1 MPHIQLTGL
10 LDTSRREATTIRIRG
25 VMAPSDRE
33 KIIVRTSIIGIAAN
47 IMLVAFKAVVG
58 LAANSIAIVL
68 DAVNNLTDALSS
80 VITIIGAKL
89 AGKRPDREHPLGHG
103 RYEYLSAMVIVAIVL
118 YAGITSLIESVK
130 KIISPEVADYSTVTL
145 VIVAAAVIVKILLG
159 RYVSAKGKQVDSNSL
174 VASGKDA
181 LFDAAISAS
190 VLAAA
195 LIYIATGISLEAYV
209 GVIISIVIVK
219 AGIDMLRET
228 LDDILGSR
236 PDADLAKGIKRTVCA
251 DPEVLGAYDLLLESY
266 GPDLTIGSI
275 HVEVVDTMTAA
286 EIDALTRRV
295 QAAVLEEHHIALAT
309 VGIYSRNTANDEIAE
324 IRSSVTRIAMGHEGV
339 LQMHGF
345 YVDIEHRR
353 LSFDLIIDFAVPN
366 RDELYTHIVED
377 VKALYPD
384 YQLNIILDR
393 DLSD

>member
-1 MPHIQLTGL
+1 
-10 LDTSRREATTIRIRG
+10 
-25 VMAPSDRE
+25 MAPSDRE

-80 VITIIGAKL
+80 AITIIGAKL

-377 VKALYPD
+377 VKALYPN